1 MVSKHEPLHIHA
13 NKIHDAAAYPPVD
26 RLDLGVP
33 STIDDVAK
41 FVVEYIN
48 SDVVGCVG
56 NTMTVL
62 EC

>member
-26 RLDLGVP
+26 RLKLDRA

-48 SDVVGCVG
+48 SDVVGCVR
-56 NTMTVL
+56 NTIIVL